1 MAPQIATTCCGFSRG
16 TAAMASASDAGTRI
30 AAASSRVCAGE
41 SVRNVL
47 VRLRAV
53 VVFRHVHPCISFRSI
68 SGIHLLSSI
77 RGWLRDRRERPT
89 SPDPYAINP
98 SRVELAC
105 YTADKRL
112 LGEITMSHRVA
123 LITDTSLHLGPD
135 LARILAKRE
144 HDLILGD
151 PLPGLVE
158 EVEALGAN
166 VVSLHGLADLA
177 DGTAIARLIAAG
189 LERFG
194 KLDAACVRTGQII
207 GGRFMDADLEE
218 LQSLQAVNQEAVFHC
233 LQALLRVM
241 VPAGQGQVVI
251 VTSATGR
258 QPLARALYAA
268 TRAGANMMVKA
279 AALEV
284 ADKGV
289 CVNALGTAFLDYPGF
304 IKANGCEDPEVRKTV
319 EAKVPMKRFGQP
331 AEIAHFAASLLDGG
345 NQFQTGQFF
354 SLSGGWSD

>member
-1 MAPQIATTCCGFSRG
+1 M
-16 TAAMASASDAGTRI
+16 
-30 AAASSRVCAGE
+30 
-41 SVRNVL
+41 
-47 VRLRAV
+47 
-53 VVFRHVHPCISFRSI
+53 
-68 SGIHLLSSI
+68 
-77 RGWLRDRRERPT
+77 ER
-89 SPDPYAINP
+89 
-98 SRVELAC
+98 
-105 YTADKRL
+105 
-112 LGEITMSHRVA
+112 RVA

-135 LARILAKRE
+135 LARILAKRD

-166 VVSLHGLADLA
+166 VISLSDMGDLA
-177 DGTAIARLIAAG
+177 DGTAIARLISAG

-194 KLDAACVRTGQII
+194 RLDAACVRTGKII
-207 GGRFMDADLEE
+207 GGNFMDADLEE
-218 LQSLQAVNQEAVFHC
+218 LRSLQAVNQEAVFHC
-233 LQALLRVM
+233 LQALLKVM

-258 QPLARALYAA
+258 RPLSRAMYAA

-304 IKANGCEDPEVRKTV
+304 IKANGCKDPEVRQTV
-319 EAKVPMKRFGQP
+319 EARVPMKRFGQP

-345 NQFQTGQFF
+345 NRFQTGQFF

>member
-1 MAPQIATTCCGFSRG
+1 MSR
-16 TAAMASASDAGTRI
+16 
-30 AAASSRVCAGE
+30 
-41 SVRNVL
+41 
-47 VRLRAV
+47 
-53 VVFRHVHPCISFRSI
+53 
-68 SGIHLLSSI
+68 
-77 RGWLRDRRERPT
+77 
-89 SPDPYAINP
+89 
-98 SRVELAC
+98 
-105 YTADKRL
+105 
-112 LGEITMSHRVA
+112 RVA
-123 LITDTSLHLGPD
+123 LITDTNLHLGPD

-151 PLPGLVE
+151 PSSGLVE
-158 EVEALGAN
+158 EIEALGAN
-166 VVSLHGLADLA
+166 VVSLSGLGDLA
-177 DGTAIARLIAAG
+177 DGSAIARLMAAG

-194 KLDAACVRTGQII
+194 KLDAACVRTGRII
-207 GGRFMDADLEE
+207 GGRFMDANLEE
-218 LQSLQAVNQEAVFHC
+218 LRSLQAVNQEAVFHS

-241 VPAGQGQVVI
+241 LPTGQGQIVI

-284 ADKGV
+284 ADQGV
-289 CVNALGTAFLDYPGF
+289 CINALGTAFLDYPGF
-304 IKANGCEDPEVRKTV
+304 IKANGCDDPEVRKAV

-345 NQFQTGQFF
+345 NRFQTGQFF